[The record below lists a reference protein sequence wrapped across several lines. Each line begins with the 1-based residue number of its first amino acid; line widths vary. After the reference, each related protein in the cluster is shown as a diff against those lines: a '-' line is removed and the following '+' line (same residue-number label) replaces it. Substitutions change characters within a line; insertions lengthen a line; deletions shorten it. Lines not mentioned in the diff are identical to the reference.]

1 METIKKIYK
10 IGLGPSS
17 SHTMGPHRAATM
29 FAARTKGKADRYRVT
44 LYGSLAATGK
54 GHHTDVAIKRGL
66 APKEVEIVWR
76 ADVVKPF
83 HTNGMLFEAL
93 VDSTPQSLRDSSPSQ
108 GEQLNGPLSPA
119 DSSPSQ
125 GEQLEKMSA
134 SQALPLDKGEYPEGG
149 RGCRVVD
156 SWLVYSVGGGY
167 LATEE
172 GEVPL
177 GITPEGEVYPHNT
190 MRDIMEYIDREGLSF
205 WEYVEQCEDGTL
217 WMYLEEMW
225 QQMQQTI
232 EEGLQDDRVIA
243 GGLHLRSKAH
253 QYFVRASGFK
263 PSLQSRAL
271 VIAYALATSEQNACG
286 AKIVTAP
293 TCGSSGVLPAV
304 LYHLKKNH
312 GFSDREILRAMATAG
327 LFANVI
333 KTNATISGAE
343 AGCQAEVGSAC
354 VMAAVASNQLFG
366 GSPKQIEYAAEMA
379 MEHNLGL
386 TCDPLCGLVQ
396 IPCIERNAMAALR
409 ALDINI
415 YAMMSDGRHIISF
428 DKVVRTMK
436 LTGHDL
442 PSLYKETSLG
452 GLALDD

>member
-17 SHTMGPHRAATM
+17 SHTMGPHKAAEM
-29 FAARTKGKADRYRVT
+29 FAARTPQAAHYRVT
-44 LYGSLAATGK
+44 LYGSLAATGR
-54 GHHTDVAIKRGL
+54 GHHTDKAISRGL
-66 APKEVEIVWR
+66 APRQVDILWR
-76 ADVVKPF
+76 PDIVKPF
-83 HTNGMLFEAL
+83 HTNGMFFEAF
-93 VDSTPQSLRDSSPSQ
+93 
-108 GEQLNGPLSPA
+108 
-119 DSSPSQ
+119 
-125 GEQLEKMSA
+125 A
-134 SQALPLDKGEYPEGG
+134 SEEATEPFDT
-149 RGCRVVD
+149 
-156 SWLVYSVGGGY
+156 WLVYSIGGGY

-172 GEVPL
+172 GVVPL

-190 MRDIMEYIDREGLSF
+190 MKDIMEHIDKEGLSF
-205 WEYVEQCEDGTL
+205 WEYVEQCEDESL
-217 WMYLEEMW
+217 WPYLEEMW
-225 QQMQQTI
+225 RQMQQTI
-232 EEGLQDDRVIA
+232 EEGLQDDRVIP

-286 AKIVTAP
+286 ARIVTAP

-304 LYHLKKNH
+304 LYHLKKSH

-333 KTNATISGAE
+333 KHNATISGAE

-354 VMAAVASNQLFG
+354 VMAAVASNQIFG

-428 DKVVRTMK
+428 DKVVRPMK

>member
-1 METIKKIYK
+1 MWPALYFSDDMETIKKIYK
-10 IGLGPSS
+10 SGLGPSS

-29 FAARTKGKADRYRVT
+29 FAARTKNTATRYRVT
-44 LYGSLAATGK
+44 LYGSLAATGR
-54 GHHTDVAIKRGL
+54 GHHTDMAITRGL
-66 APKEVEIVWR
+66 APKEVEILWR
-76 ADVVKPF
+76 ADIVKPF

-93 VDSTPQSLRDSSPSQ
+93 D
-108 GEQLNGPLSPA
+108 A
-119 DSSPSQ
+119 D
-125 GEQLEKMSA
+125 
-134 SQALPLDKGEYPEGG
+134 GG
-149 RGCRVVD
+149 VVD
-156 SWLVYSVGGGY
+156 QWLVYSIGGGY

-190 MRDIMEYIDREGLSF
+190 MRDIMEHIDREGLSF
-205 WEYVEQCEDGTL
+205 WEYVEQCEDGSL
-217 WMYLEEMW
+217 WFYLEEMW

-312 GFSDREILRAMATAG
+312 GFTDREILRAMATAG

-452 GLALDD
+452 GLALND

>member
-1 METIKKIYK
+1 METVKKIYK
-10 IGLGPSS
+10 IGYGPSS
-17 SHTMGPHRAATM
+17 SHTMGPNRAAEM
-29 FAARTKGKADRYRVT
+29 FAARTKEAARYRVT

-54 GHHTDVAIKRGL
+54 GHHTDMAITRGL

-76 ADVVKPF
+76 ADIVKPF
-83 HTNGMLFEAL
+83 HPNGMFFEAL
-93 VDSTPQSLRDSSPSQ
+93 NKDGDI
-108 GEQLNGPLSPA
+108 
-119 DSSPSQ
+119 
-125 GEQLEKMSA
+125 
-134 SQALPLDKGEYPEGG
+134 
-149 RGCRVVD
+149 VD
-156 SWLVYSVGGGY
+156 SWLVYSIGGGY

-172 GEVPL
+172 GEVPM
-177 GITPEGEVYPHNT
+177 GISPEGEVYPHST
-190 MRDIMEYIDREGLSF
+190 MKEIMEYIDKEGLSF
-205 WEYVEQCEDGTL
+205 WEYVEQCEDGSL
-217 WMYLEEMW
+217 WFYLEEMW

-253 QYFVRASGFK
+253 QYFIRASAFK

-286 AKIVTAP
+286 GRIVTAP

-312 GFSDREILRAMATAG
+312 GFSDREIVRAMATAG

-333 KTNATISGAE
+333 KTNASISGAE
-343 AGCQAEVGSAC
+343 VGCQGEVGSAC

-428 DKVVRTMK
+428 DKVVKTMK
-436 LTGHDL
+436 LTGKDL

-452 GLALDD
+452 GLALND

>member
-1 METIKKIYK
+1 MWPALYFSDDMETIKKIYK
-10 IGLGPSS
+10 SGLGPSS

-29 FAARTKGKADRYRVT
+29 FAARTKNTATRYRVT
-44 LYGSLAATGK
+44 LYGSLAATGR
-54 GHHTDVAIKRGL
+54 GHHTDMAITRSL
-66 APKEVEIVWR
+66 APKEVEILWR
-76 ADVVKPF
+76 ADIVKPF

-93 VDSTPQSLRDSSPSQ
+93 D
-108 GEQLNGPLSPA
+108 A
-119 DSSPSQ
+119 D
-125 GEQLEKMSA
+125 
-134 SQALPLDKGEYPEGG
+134 GG
-149 RGCRVVD
+149 VVD
-156 SWLVYSVGGGY
+156 QWLVYSIGGGY

-190 MRDIMEYIDREGLSF
+190 MRDIMEHIDREGLSF
-205 WEYVEQCEDGTL
+205 WEYVEQCEDGSL
-217 WMYLEEMW
+217 WFYLEEMW

-312 GFSDREILRAMATAG
+312 GFTDREILRAMATAG

>member
-10 IGLGPSS
+10 IGYGPSS
-17 SHTMGPHRAATM
+17 SHTMGPNRAAEI
-29 FAARTKGKADRYRVT
+29 FATRTKDATRYRVT
-44 LYGSLAATGK
+44 LYGSLAATGR
-54 GHHTDVAIKRGL
+54 GHHTDMAITRGL
-66 APKEVEIVWR
+66 DPKEVELVWR
-76 ADVVKPF
+76 ADVVKSF
-83 HTNGMLFEAL
+83 HPNGMFFEAL
-93 VDSTPQSLRDSSPSQ
+93 NSQ
-108 GEQLNGPLSPA
+108 DEVM
-119 DSSPSQ
+119 DT
-125 GEQLEKMSA
+125 
-134 SQALPLDKGEYPEGG
+134 
-149 RGCRVVD
+149 
-156 SWLVYSVGGGY
+156 WLVYSIGGGY
-167 LATEE
+167 LATED
-172 GEVPL
+172 GEVPM
-177 GITPEGEVYPHNT
+177 GIAPEGEVYPHNT
-190 MRDIMEYIDREGLSF
+190 MKEIMEHIDREGLSF
-205 WEYVEQCEDGTL
+205 WEYVEQCEDSSIWG
-217 WMYLEEMW
+217 YLEEMW
-225 QQMQQTI
+225 KQMQQTI

-253 QYFVRASGFK
+253 QYFIRASAFK

-271 VIAYALATSEQNACG
+271 VTAYALATSEQNACG

-312 GFSDREILRAMATAG
+312 DFSDREILRAMATAG

-333 KTNATISGAE
+333 KTNASISGAE
-343 AGCQAEVGSAC
+343 VGCQGEVGSAC

-436 LTGHDL
+436 LTGKDL

-452 GLALDD
+452 GLALND

>member
-10 IGLGPSS
+10 IGYGPSS
-17 SHTMGPHRAATM
+17 SHTMGPNRAAEL
-29 FAARTKGKADRYRVT
+29 FAERTKGAARYRVT
-44 LYGSLAATGK
+44 LYGSLAATGR
-54 GHHTDVAIKRGL
+54 GHHTDMAVTRGL
-66 APKEVEIVWR
+66 APKDVEIVWR

-83 HTNGMLFEAL
+83 HPNGMLFEAM
-93 VDSTPQSLRDSSPSQ
+93 D
-108 GEQLNGPLSPA
+108 A
-119 DSSPSQ
+119 DGQ
-125 GEQLEKMSA
+125 VA
-134 SQALPLDKGEYPEGG
+134 
-149 RGCRVVD
+149 D
-156 SWLVYSVGGGY
+156 SWLVYSIGGGY

-172 GEVPL
+172 GEVPM
-177 GITPEGEVYPHNT
+177 GITPEGDVYPHNT
-190 MRDIMEYIDREGLSF
+190 MKEIMEYIDREGLSF
-205 WEYVEQCEDGTL
+205 WEYVEQCEDGSL
-217 WMYLEEMW
+217 WFYLEEMW
-225 QQMQQTI
+225 RQMQQTI
-232 EEGLQDDRVIA
+232 EDGLQDDRVIA

-253 QYFVRASGFK
+253 QYYIRASAFK

-286 AKIVTAP
+286 ARIVTAP

-312 GFSDREILRAMATAG
+312 DFSDREILRAMATAG

-333 KTNATISGAE
+333 KTNASISGAE
-343 AGCQAEVGSAC
+343 VGCQGEVGSAC

-428 DKVVRTMK
+428 DKVVKTMK
-436 LTGHDL
+436 LTGKDL
-442 PSLYKETSLG
+442 PSLYKETSQG

>member
-17 SHTMGPHRAATM
+17 SHTMGPHRAAMM
-29 FAARTKGKADRYRVT
+29 FAARTKNIASRYRVT

-93 VDSTPQSLRDSSPSQ
+93 D
-108 GEQLNGPLSPA
+108 A
-119 DSSPSQ
+119 D
-125 GEQLEKMSA
+125 
-134 SQALPLDKGEYPEGG
+134 GG
-149 RGCRVVD
+149 VVD
-156 SWLVYSVGGGY
+156 HWLVYSVGGGY

-366 GSPKQIEYAAEMA
+366 GSPKQREYAAEMA

-452 GLALDD
+452 GLALND

>member
-29 FAARTKGKADRYRVT
+29 FATRTKSTATRYRVT
-44 LYGSLAATGK
+44 LYGSLAATGR
-54 GHHTDVAIKRGL
+54 GHHTDLAVTRGL
-66 APKEVEIVWR
+66 APKPTEIVWQPG
-76 ADVVKPF
+76 VVKPF
-83 HTNGMLFEAL
+83 HPNGMFFEAL
-93 VDSTPQSLRDSSPSQ
+93 DTDGSML
-108 GEQLNGPLSPA
+108 
-119 DSSPSQ
+119 
-125 GEQLEKMSA
+125 
-134 SQALPLDKGEYPEGG
+134 
-149 RGCRVVD
+149 D
-156 SWLVYSVGGGY
+156 SWLVYSIGGGY

-177 GITPEGEVYPHNT
+177 GITPEGEVYPHST
-190 MRDIMEYIDREGLSF
+190 MKEIMEHIDREGLSF
-205 WEYVEQCEDGTL
+205 WEYVEQCEDSTL
-217 WMYLEEMW
+217 WPYLEEMW
-225 QQMQQTI
+225 RQMQDTI

-253 QYFVRASGFK
+253 QYYIRASAFK

-286 AKIVTAP
+286 ARIVTAP

-333 KTNATISGAE
+333 KHNASISGAE
-343 AGCQAEVGSAC
+343 VGCQGEVGSAC

-428 DKVVRTMK
+428 DKVVKTMK
-436 LTGHDL
+436 LTGKDL

>member
-10 IGLGPSS
+10 IGYGPSS
-17 SHTMGPHRAATM
+17 SHTMGPNRAAEM
-29 FAARTKGKADRYRVT
+29 FAARNKQAVHYRVT

-54 GHHTDVAIKRGL
+54 GHHTDMAITRGL
-66 APKEVEIVWR
+66 APKEVEIIWR
-76 ADVVKPF
+76 ADEVKPF
-83 HTNGMLFEAL
+83 HPNGMYFEAM
-93 VDSTPQSLRDSSPSQ
+93 D
-108 GEQLNGPLSPA
+108 A
-119 DSSPSQ
+119 D
-125 GEQLEKMSA
+125 GN
-134 SQALPLDKGEYPEGG
+134 
-149 RGCRVVD
+149 VVD
-156 SWLVYSVGGGY
+156 TWLVYSIGGGY

-172 GEVPL
+172 GDVPM
-177 GITPEGEVYPHNT
+177 GITPEGDVYPHTT
-190 MRDIMEYIDREGLSF
+190 MKEIMEYIDREGLSF
-205 WEYVEQCEDGTL
+205 WEYVEQCEDGSL
-217 WMYLEEMW
+217 WFYLEDMW
-225 QQMQQTI
+225 KQMQQTI
-232 EEGLQDDRVIA
+232 EDGLLDDRVIA

-253 QYFVRASGFK
+253 QYFIRASAFK

-286 AKIVTAP
+286 ARIVTAP

-312 GFSDREILRAMATAG
+312 DFSDREILRAMATAG

-428 DKVVRTMK
+428 DKVVKTMK
-436 LTGHDL
+436 LTGKDL

-452 GLALDD
+452 GLALND

>member
-10 IGLGPSS
+10 IGYGPSS
-17 SHTMGPHRAATM
+17 SHTMGPHRAAEL
-29 FAARTKGKADRYRVT
+29 FAARTKEATHYRVT
-44 LYGSLAATGK
+44 LYGSLAATGR
-54 GHHTDVAIKRGL
+54 GHHTDMAVTRGL
-66 APKEVEIVWR
+66 APKEVEILWQP
-76 ADVVKPF
+76 DVVKPF
-83 HTNGMLFEAL
+83 HPNGMFFEAL
-93 VDSTPQSLRDSSPSQ
+93 D
-108 GEQLNGPLSPA
+108 
-119 DSSPSQ
+119 
-125 GEQLEKMSA
+125 EKNEVKDAWM
-134 SQALPLDKGEYPEGG
+134 
-149 RGCRVVD
+149 
-156 SWLVYSVGGGY
+156 VYSIGGGS

-172 GEVPL
+172 GTVPT
-177 GITPEGEVYPHNT
+177 GITPDGEVYPHNT
-190 MRDIMEYIDREGLSF
+190 MKDIMEYIDREGLSF
-205 WEYVEQCEDGTL
+205 WEYVEQCEDGKL
-217 WMYLEEMW
+217 WFYLEEMW

-253 QYFVRASGFK
+253 QYYIRASAFK

-286 AKIVTAP
+286 ARIVTAP

-333 KTNATISGAE
+333 KTNASISGAE
-343 AGCQAEVGSAC
+343 VGCQGEVGSAC

-436 LTGHDL
+436 LTGKDL

-452 GLALDD
+452 GLALND

>member
-10 IGLGPSS
+10 IGFGPSS
-17 SHTMGPHRAATM
+17 SHTMGPHRAAEI
-29 FAARTKGKADRYRVT
+29 FKQRTPKASRYRVT

-54 GHHTDVAIKRGL
+54 GHHTDMAIVRGL
-66 APKEVEIVWR
+66 APKETEIVWHS
-76 ADVVKPF
+76 DIVKPF
-83 HTNGMLFEAL
+83 HPNGMLFEAL
-93 VDSTPQSLRDSSPSQ
+93 D
-108 GEQLNGPLSPA
+108 A
-119 DSSPSQ
+119 DGNTADQ
-125 GEQLEKMSA
+125 
-134 SQALPLDKGEYPEGG
+134 
-149 RGCRVVD
+149 
-156 SWLVYSVGGGY
+156 WLVYSIGGGY
-167 LATEE
+167 LATED

-190 MRDIMEYIDREGLSF
+190 MKDIMEYIDKEGLSF
-205 WEYVEQCEDGTL
+205 WEYVEQCEDGSL
-217 WMYLEEMW
+217 WMYLEDMW
-225 QQMQQTI
+225 RQMQQTI

-253 QYFVRASGFK
+253 QYFIRASAFK

-286 AKIVTAP
+286 GRIVTAP

-333 KTNATISGAE
+333 KTNASISGAE
-343 AGCQAEVGSAC
+343 VGCQGEVGSAC

-436 LTGHDL
+436 LTGKDL

-452 GLALDD
+452 GLAID